1 MKKFARILSVI
12 LSSALF
18 LSILSGCQSRNSTQQ
33 STEEALSV
41 QAEADSTDGKSGAP
55 LQNSSAEE
63 RNAVIQTILD
73 SHSTKVFAEGAV
85 SPEDLQLIL
94 ESGAKAPSARN
105 LQPWHFTV
113 VTGSKVSGIIDQAAQ
128 GNVLI
133 IISGADDAGEGMLVD
148 YDCGL
153 ASAYLYLAAQSLGY
167 GSHIYMGGVSD
178 INQNKREE
186 LKIPDG
192 YSAVTM
198 MLIGNV
204 TEDTDALSSAT
215 ARNPLDDTVTYID

>member
-1 MKKFARILSVI
+1 MKKIARILSVI

-18 LSILSGCQSRNSTQQ
+18 LAILSGCRSSNSTQQ
-33 STEEALSV
+33 SKEEAPPV
-41 QAEADSTDGKSGAP
+41 QTEANSTDVKNAAP

-63 RNAVIQTILD
+63 TTAVTRTIMD
-73 SHSTKVFAEGAV
+73 SYSTKVFAEGTV

-113 VTGSKVSGIIDQAAQ
+113 VTGSKVSGIINQAAQ

-133 IISGADDAGEGMLVD
+133 IISGMDDAGEGMLVD

-192 YSAVTM
+192 YSAVMM

-204 TEDTDALSSAT
+204 TEDTDAVSSAT
-215 ARNPLDDTVTYID
+215 TRNPLNDTVTYIN